1 MSEMIR
7 RYLRQKFHSVGVVI
21 ALAALALVSAFPL
34 AMSGGE
40 NGFESGTLAL
50 IILAAACVS
59 RDESSGALQMIL
71 SRPIR
76 RSEYLLGRFAGV
88 LAGYGAFLL
97 ACIGLAL
104 LVSRLLPLLTGAS
117 PAYPSLTGLLR
128 GAAGSLLGAMTMAAP
143 ILLLSTFLPGYG
155 DVLGY
160 VLLGG
165 LLALPSAAARLFQV
179 PALEKIGTFLRQ
191 NLMPDVA
198 WGEVLSASASGS
210 HMLSE
215 PMGRWLLAVVGY
227 LAIADFVFSRREFA
241 YGRD

>member
-1 MSEMIR
+1 MTEMVR
-7 RYLRQKFHSVGVVI
+7 RYLRQKFHSVGVVV
-21 ALAALALVSAFPL
+21 ALSALALVSAFPL
-34 AMSGGE
+34 AMSGGGS
-40 NGFESGTLAL
+40 GFESGTLAL

-76 RSEYLLGRFAGV
+76 RSEYLMGRFLGV

-97 ACIGLAL
+97 ACVGLAL
-104 LVSRLLPLLTGAS
+104 LVSRLLPLAGAP
-117 PAYPSLTGLLR
+117 PAAPAFSALAR
-128 GAAGSLLGAMTMAAP
+128 GAAGSLLTAMTMAAP

-165 LLALPSAAARLFQV
+165 LLALPSAAARILQT
-179 PALEKIGTFLRQ
+179 PALEKVGTFLRQ
-191 NLMPDVA
+191 NLMPDVD
-198 WGEVLSASASGS
+198 WGEVLSGRHLLA
-210 HMLSE
+210 E
-215 PMGRWLLAVVGY
+215 PTGRWLLAVVGY
-227 LAIADFVFSRREFA
+227 LALADFVFSRREFA

>member
-1 MSEMIR
+1 MIR
-7 RYLRQKFHSVGVVI
+7 RFLRQKFHSVGVVI
-21 ALAALALVSAFPL
+21 ALSALALVSAFPL
-34 AMSGGE
+34 ATSGGE
-40 NGFESGTLAL
+40 SGFESGTLAL

-97 ACIGLAL
+97 ACVGLAL
-104 LVSRLLPLLTGAS
+104 LVSRVLPMLTGVPAS
-117 PAYPSLTGLLR
+117 FPPLAGLLR
-128 GAAGSLLGAMTMAAP
+128 GAAGAFLGAMTMAAP

-160 VLLGG
+160 ILLGG
-165 LLALPSAAARLFQV
+165 VLALPSAVARLFQM

-191 NLMPDVA
+191 NLMPDVD
-198 WGEVLSASASGS
+198 WGEVLSGR
-210 HMLSE
+210 HLLSE
-215 PMGRWLLAVVGY
+215 PTGRWLLAVVGY
-227 LAIADFVFSRREFA
+227 LALADFVFSRREFA

>member
-1 MSEMIR
+1 VTEMVR
-7 RYLRQKFHSVGVVI
+7 RYLRQKFHSVGVVV
-21 ALAALALVSAFPL
+21 ALSALALVSAFPL
-34 AMSGGE
+34 AMSGGMS
-40 NGFESGTLAL
+40 GFEPGTLAL

-71 SRPIR
+71 SRPIH
-76 RSEYLLGRFAGV
+76 RSEYLLGRFLGV

-97 ACIGLAL
+97 ACVGLAL
-104 LVSRLLPLLTGAS
+104 LVSRLLPLLTGIP
-117 PAYPSLTGLLR
+117 PAYPPLSGLLR
-128 GAAGSLLGAMTMAAP
+128 GAAGSLLGAMTIAAP

-165 LLALPSAAARLFQV
+165 LLALPSSAARLFQM
-179 PALEKIGTFLRQ
+179 PALEKVGTFLSQ
-191 NLMPDVA
+191 NLMPDVE
-198 WGEVLSASASGS
+198 WGEVLSGR
-210 HMLSE
+210 HLLSE

-227 LAIADFVFSRREFA
+227 LALADFVFSRREFA

>member
-1 MSEMIR
+1 MTEMIR
-7 RYLRQKFHSVGVVI
+7 RFLRQKFHSVGVVI
-21 ALAALALVSAFPL
+21 ALSALALVSAFPL
-34 AMSGGE
+34 ATSGGE
-40 NGFESGTLAL
+40 SGFESGTLAL

-97 ACIGLAL
+97 ACVGLAL
-104 LVSRLLPLLTGAS
+104 LVSRVLPMLTGA
-117 PAYPSLTGLLR
+117 PASFPPLAGLLR
-128 GAAGSLLGAMTMAAP
+128 GAAGAFLGAMTMAAP

-160 VLLGG
+160 ILLGG
-165 LLALPSAAARLFQV
+165 VLALPSPVARLFQM

-191 NLMPDVA
+191 NLMPDVD
-198 WGEVLSASASGS
+198 WGEVLSGR
-210 HMLSE
+210 HLLSE
-215 PMGRWLLAVVGY
+215 PTGRWLLAVVGY
-227 LAIADFVFSRREFA
+227 LALADFVFSRREFA

>member
-1 MSEMIR
+1 VTEMIR

-21 ALAALALVSAFPL
+21 ALSALALVSAFPL
-34 AMSGGE
+34 ATSGGE
-40 NGFESGTLAL
+40 SGFESGTLAL

-97 ACIGLAL
+97 ACVGLAL
-104 LVSRLLPLLTGAS
+104 LVSRVLPMLTGVPAS
-117 PAYPSLTGLLR
+117 FPPLAGLLR
-128 GAAGSLLGAMTMAAP
+128 GAAGAFLGAMTMAAP

-160 VLLGG
+160 ILLGG
-165 LLALPSAAARLFQV
+165 VLALPSAVARLFQM

-191 NLMPDVA
+191 NLMPDVD
-198 WGEVLSASASGS
+198 WGEVLSGR
-210 HMLSE
+210 HLLSE
-215 PMGRWLLAVVGY
+215 PTGRWLLAVVGY
-227 LAIADFVFSRREFA
+227 LALADFVFSRREFA

>member
-1 MSEMIR
+1 MTEMIR

-21 ALAALALVSAFPL
+21 ALSALALVSAFPL
-34 AMSGGE
+34 ATSGGE
-40 NGFESGTLAL
+40 SGFESGTLAL

-97 ACIGLAL
+97 ACVGLAL
-104 LVSRLLPLLTGAS
+104 LVSRVLPMLTGVPAS
-117 PAYPSLTGLLR
+117 FPPLAGLLR
-128 GAAGSLLGAMTMAAP
+128 GAAGAFLGAMTMAAP

-160 VLLGG
+160 ILLGG
-165 LLALPSAAARLFQV
+165 VLALPSAVARLFQM

-191 NLMPDVA
+191 NLMPDVD
-198 WGEVLSASASGS
+198 WGEVLSASGR
-210 HMLSE
+210 HLLSE
-215 PMGRWLLAVVGY
+215 PTGRWLLAVVGY
-227 LAIADFVFSRREFA
+227 LALADFVFSRREFA